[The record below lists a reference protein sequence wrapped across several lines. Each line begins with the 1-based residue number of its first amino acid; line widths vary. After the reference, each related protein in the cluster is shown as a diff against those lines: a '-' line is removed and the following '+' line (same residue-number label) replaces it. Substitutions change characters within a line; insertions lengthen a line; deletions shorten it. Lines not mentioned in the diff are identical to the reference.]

1 MSEDRGRTGGTVSA
15 APPHGRQLSFCIL
28 LDGPVT
34 YNGRAQRTA
43 RTLSRFGP
51 VLLVTSGGSLDDQG
65 IFDEG
70 VEVLPTVRPA
80 PAGLRRFVLLHRQ
93 NDHLADAALAGG
105 RDFDVVWANDYST
118 LFPGR
123 RIAREIGAKLV
134 YDSHELWIETVNQF
148 FPGDAPQPKAL
159 AFRGIVGLCRAL
171 GNREE
176 PRLVRDADAVVT
188 ANESYATVLRKRFDR
203 EDIGVVLNCPGRSEA
218 QDPEAIRHQLGLAAT
233 DRVVLYQGMLN
244 QGRGLAELVMSAS
257 HLPNDVRVIMLGH
270 GPLEA
275 SLRRMVAD
283 AGLEKRVLMPGMVP
297 QAELHRWTALAD
309 LGVLILDPIN
319 LSKRLA
325 QANKLFEYMAALVP
339 ILTTDLPE
347 NSRIVDG
354 CECGWLI
361 SSWEPRVLAEHVMR
375 ILDDPEELRRR
386 GANGKR
392 CFEER
397 YNWECESERMIAH
410 LSGILPI
417 GGHR

>member
-1 MSEDRGRTGGTVSA
+1 MSEDRAQSSA
-15 APPHGRQLSFCIL
+15 TAPVAPRLSFCVL

-34 YNGRAQRTA
+34 YNGRVQRTA

-51 VLLVTSGGSLDDQG
+51 VLLVTSGGSADDDG
-65 IFDEG
+65 IFDDA

-93 NDHLADAALAGG
+93 NDHLADAALAAG
-105 RDFDVVWANDYST
+105 RAFDVVWANDYST

-123 RIAREIGAKLV
+123 RIARETGAKLV

-176 PRLVRDADAVVT
+176 PRMVKDADNVVT
-188 ANESYATVLRKRFDR
+188 ANESYAAVLRERFDR
-203 EDIGVVLNCPGRSEA
+203 EDIGVVLNCPERNEV
-218 QDPEAIRHQLGLAAT
+218 QDPEPVRRELGLAAT
-233 DRVVLYQGMLN
+233 ERVVLYQGMMN
-244 QGRGLAELVMSAS
+244 QGRGLAELVTSAS
-257 HLPNDVRVIMLGH
+257 HLPADVRVVMLGH

-283 AGLEKRVLMPGMVP
+283 AGLEERVLMPGLVP

-325 QANKLFEYMAALVP
+325 QANKLFEYMSASVP

-347 NSRIVDG
+347 NRRIVDG
-354 CECGWLI
+354 CDCGWLI
-361 SSWEPRVLAEHVMR
+361 SGWEPLVLAEHLTR
-375 ILDDPEELRRR
+375 ILNDPEERQRR
-386 GANGKR
+386 GANGRR

-410 LSGILPI
+410 LGEILSL